1 MAFGLSAGAVAAI
14 GAIGGGLI
22 AANGAKSAAST
33 QAGAA
38 DRAGQLQADQYA
50 QSRADQQAQ
59 IAQQRTDTAPYR
71 DAGYTALSQLSGGT
85 VPGGDFNRNFS
96 MADYQADPGYQ
107 FRLQQGEQGINRAAT
122 AAGAGY
128 SGATL
133 KALSRFNSGL
143 ASQEYGNAYQRFT
156 ADTGNRFGRLAS
168 MAGIGQTA
176 TTQVGQGGQNGAN
189 QMTSAGVLSANG
201 QAGSVQN
208 AGAARASGYV
218 GNANAITGT
227 VGGLVNNYGQQ
238 QMLSSMLPNGMSNY
252 NGTSSGYMDPRAL
265 PDTSSVRSAGGWGI
279 E

>member
-1 MAFGLSAGAVAAI
+1 MAFGLSAGAVSAI

-22 AANGAKSAAST
+22 AANGAKSAANT

-38 DRAGQLQADQYA
+38 DRAGQLQNEQYQ

-59 IAQQRTDTAPYR
+59 IAQQRADTQQYR

-85 VPGGDFNRNFS
+85 APGGEFNRNFS
-96 MADYQADPGYQ
+96 MADYTADPGYQ
-107 FRLQQGEQGINRAAT
+107 FRLDQGEQGINRAAT
-122 AAGAGY
+122 ASGSRY

-143 ASQEYGNAYQRFT
+143 ASQEYGNAYSRFNS
-156 ADTGNRFGRLAS
+156 DVGNRFGRLAS
-168 MAGIGQTA
+168 MAGIGQAA
-176 TTQVGQGGQNGAN
+176 TTQVGQGGQNGVN
-189 QMTSAGVLSANG
+189 QMTSAGTMSANG

-218 GNANAITGT
+218 GVGNSINGT
-227 VGGLVNNYGQQ
+227 IGGLVNNYGQQ
-238 QMLSSMLPNGMSNY
+238 QMLSSMAGNGLNNY

-265 PDTSSVRSAGGWGI
+265 PDSATVQAAGGWGI